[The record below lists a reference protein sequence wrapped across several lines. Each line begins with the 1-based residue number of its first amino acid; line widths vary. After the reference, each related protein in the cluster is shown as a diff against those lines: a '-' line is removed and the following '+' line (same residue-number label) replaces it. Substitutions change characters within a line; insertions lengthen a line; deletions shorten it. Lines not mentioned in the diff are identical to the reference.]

1 MGYPEKKVADRGLVT
16 KTGRLRAPAVV
27 AAVLAGI
34 IILILAADQ
43 ILKVYVKTHFYLGE
57 GYEITPWFVI
67 KFIQNNGM
75 AFGMELVSK
84 YLLTFGRT
92 LAVVFLIWALFRVLP
107 CRKLR
112 MGFLISM
119 ALIIAGA
126 FGNVI
131 DCIFYGK
138 LFSDPFPPEV
148 ATMLPEGAGY
158 AGWFEGRVV
167 DMLYFPLFTFTWP
180 DWVPGVGGQQFE
192 FFQYIF
198 NIADAAI
205 TVGVL
210 MLLFFYSSDL
220 GLAWKY
226 LQRSFRKDTPEE
238 EETADKTEPQK

>member
-1 MGYPEKKVADRGLVT
+1 MAEERTNSAKLGVWL
-16 KTGRLRAPAVV
+16 
-27 AAVLAGI
+27 AAL
-34 IILILAADQ
+34 IILMLAADQ
-43 ILKVYVKTHFYLGE
+43 ALKIWVKTHFYLGE
-57 GYEITPWFVI
+57 GYEITPWFII

-84 YLLTFGRT
+84 YFLTFGRI
-92 LAVVFLIWALFRVLP
+92 LAVVLFVWALFRVIP
-107 CRKLR
+107 CGKLR
-112 MGFLISM
+112 LGFLISI

-138 LFSDPFPPEV
+138 IFNNPYPPEV
-148 ATMLPEGAGY
+148 ASIFPEGGGY

-167 DMLYFPLFTFTWP
+167 DMLYFPFFTFTWP
-180 DWVPGVGGQQFE
+180 DWMPMVGGTEFE

-210 MLLFFYSSDL
+210 MLIFFYSSDL
-220 GLAWKY
+220 GVAWKY
-226 LQRSFRKDTPEE
+226 LQTTFKGNS
-238 EETADKTEPQK
+238 TEPETGKKRNER